1 MDPKG
6 HECQRASLMDDGSL
20 ILRSGM
26 TAQGYF
32 TEKDKWVPSK
42 DLIGLDLD
50 GKPIQITPSTL
61 GVATQMEEQV
71 ELESLMDLCVDS
83 IYLLEPIDLA
93 EKTESFL
100 ESGGVF
106 RFSFNY
112 RADYHAE
119 TGYLLKN
126 KEGYFALIGNPSG
139 SEWME
144 LKQITTET
152 FEDDLSGEEYIDFDM
167 F

>member
-106 RFSFNY
+106 RFSFNSTLLNTDSHTITSTTVPLGSTIGMRSY
-112 RADYHAE
+112 FSSINICFTSSIFIFPCAKQV
-119 TGYLLKN
+119 YLR
-126 KEGYFALIGNPSG
+126 
-139 SEWME
+139 
-144 LKQITTET
+144 
-152 FEDDLSGEEYIDFDM
+152 
-167 F
+167 